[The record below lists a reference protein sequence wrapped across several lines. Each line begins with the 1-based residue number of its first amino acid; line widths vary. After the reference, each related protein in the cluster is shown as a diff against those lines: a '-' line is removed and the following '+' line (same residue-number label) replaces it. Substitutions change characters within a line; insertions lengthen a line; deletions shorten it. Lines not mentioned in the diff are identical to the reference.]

1 MFDWVLNVPLP
12 SYILSNWCELLQPS
26 KHCYSFLMATCYG
39 FLICLKDDKEQS
51 LKQDTENLLLVKVEY
66 VQNVQKNKM

>member
-1 MFDWVLNVPLP
+1 
-12 SYILSNWCELLQPS
+12 
-26 KHCYSFLMATCYG
+26 MATCYG

-66 VQNVQKNKM
+66 KMFKKTKCSKSFQPYRHRFSF

>member
-1 MFDWVLNVPLP
+1 
-12 SYILSNWCELLQPS
+12 
-26 KHCYSFLMATCYG
+26 MATCYG